1 MEQVITFGNLWRN
14 AKAKLRGH
22 WGIAISVCVVFTLIM
37 SVASRLPM
45 GNIVHFL
52 LAPLSFGLTLFFI
65 RLDRCENVCLT
76 LLFGPFRDYG
86 HFLWAYLRPAI
97 FVILWTFCLI
107 IPGIIAGFCYWLTT
121 YIVLDHPE
129 MPVKDAMALSSRMM
143 CGYKFKIFCYG
154 LLLGVIGMLFG
165 VITLGIGLI
174 CWYIPFYYEF
184 QAGFYN
190 MVKAEKCPE
199 QDEETNQEPDAEIQ

>member
-1 MEQVITFGNLWRN
+1 MEQVITFASLWRN
-14 AKAKLRGH
+14 AKAKLQGH
-22 WGIAISVCVVFTLIM
+22 WCIAISTCVVFTLIM

-45 GNIVHFL
+45 GNIVNFL

-107 IPGIIAGFCYWLTT
+107 IPGIIAGFRYWLTSC
-121 YIVLDHPE
+121 IVLDYPE
-129 MPVKDAMALSSRMM
+129 MPVKDAMTLSCRMM
-143 CGYKFKIFCYG
+143 YGYKLKLFGYS
-154 LLLGVIGMLFG
+154 LLLTLIGTLFG
-165 VITLGIGLI
+165 IVTLGIGLI
-174 CWYIPFYYEF
+174 WYLPFVYEF
-184 QAGFYN
+184 YAGFYN
-190 MVKAEKCPE
+190 MVKAEKCPDQATE
-199 QDEETNQEPDAEIQ
+199 MNPEPDAEIQ